1 MHAELLSFYV
11 AAIVL
16 VALAGL
22 YYLLVTTNLIRAIIG
37 LELITKAITL
47 GLVLAG
53 RLTGKVGLAQSLVI
67 TLIVVEVVI
76 MVVAV
81 GLILMGHRHTD
92 AVEVRNLRNIKG

>member
-1 MHAELLSFYV
+1 MNPELLSLYV
-11 AAIVL
+11 AAIAV
-16 VALAGL
+16 VGLAGL

-37 LELITKAITL
+37 LELITKAITV

-67 TLIVVEVVI
+67 TLIVVEVVV

-81 GLILMGHRHTD
+81 GLILAGHRHTGQVD
-92 AVEVRNLRNIKG
+92 VRHLRSIKG

>member
-1 MHAELLSFYV
+1 MNAELLAFYV

-16 VALAGL
+16 TALAGI

-37 LELITKAITL
+37 LELVTKAVTL

-53 RLTGKVGLAQSLVI
+53 RLTGRVGMAQALVI

-81 GLILMGHRHTD
+81 GLILVGHRHTQRVD
-92 AVEVRNLRNIKG
+92 VRDLRNIKG